1 MRSCNT
7 QHQARCGNDA
17 IVRAQ
22 YRGAEPADAF
32 SSVSLQ
38 MTWTHIKFLDV
49 IQPTPP
55 NNTAIPGSRKRAR
68 QGQQALTG

>member
-22 YRGAEPADAF
+22 HRGAEPADAF
-32 SSVSLQ
+32 SAVSFQ
-38 MTWTHIKFLDV
+38 VTWTHIKFLDV
-49 IQPTPP
+49 IL
-55 NNTAIPGSRKRAR
+55 R
-68 QGQQALTG
+68 